1 MAISIPSSVFEV
13 YNEALLLFTR
23 PATLVYPAK
32 EKTAQIA
39 HIVHLAQEQK
49 ALVFILMAV
58 QYHLNVVCHAHI
70 AMVGDIKK

>member
-32 EKTAQIA
+32 REDCPNCTYSS
-39 HIVHLAQEQK
+39 LAQEQK